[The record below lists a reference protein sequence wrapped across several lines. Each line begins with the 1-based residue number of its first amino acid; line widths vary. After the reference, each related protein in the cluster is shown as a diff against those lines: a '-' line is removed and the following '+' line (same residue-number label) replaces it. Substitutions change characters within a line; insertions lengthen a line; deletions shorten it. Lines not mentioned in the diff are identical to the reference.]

1 MLIKHKLIANTVVVA
16 LSFVAL
22 LFVVLNQSSQL
33 QQQQSKYQIVNQL
46 GSSIAKLS
54 ALQHNLVVGIPAN
67 SSKGF
72 SETLLKV
79 NSLVENLRSLY
90 VDQGLEQRSLNALS
104 LAVVNSSKL
113 FSQLQESKLKPG
125 LQQQLSEAA
134 SSMGQALVVTVT
146 EVQALLASQQSEIQN
161 FSVIITA
168 VVSVLVLLVCIA
180 LNLSIIK
187 PISLLGNRLISISQ
201 SHDLTQRIS
210 NRGTDEMAQLGEC
223 FNAFLDNFQQII
235 NEVNSITT
243 NLTSSAQN
251 MTTQASNNQQGMQ
264 QQLRTADQVAAATA
278 QMEETIGDISTNT
291 ESASLLAQQATSN
304 ATQGQMSVDETTQ
317 KIAILA
323 EKLTESSRS
332 ATVLVEESKAIDK
345 VLDVIK
351 GIADQTNLLALNAS
365 IEAARAGEHGRG
377 FAVGA
382 DEVRNLAMR
391 TQESTEE
398 ISGIINILQQRT
410 SEIVTLIEECH
421 LQGQDSTEQVNKAG
435 KILQQIS
442 EDITAI
448 ADMSTQI
455 ATAVD
460 QQTQM
465 TIEVKDNVSS
475 IRDISEVTASNAG
488 KNVNS
493 SAKLLD
499 FATAMNQSV
508 VKYKS

>member
-1 MLIKHKLIANTVVVA
+1 MFIKHKLIASTAIVA
-16 LSFVAL
+16 LGFAALFFVI
-22 LFVVLNQSSQL
+22 LNQSTQL
-33 QQQQSKYQIVNQL
+33 QQQQSKQQIVTQL
-46 GSSIAKLS
+46 GNSIEKLS
-54 ALQHNLVVGIPAN
+54 NLQRNLVAGMQAN
-67 SSKGF
+67 SAEAV
-72 SETLLKV
+72 SETLVDV
-79 NSLVENLRSLY
+79 NSQVEQLRSLY
-90 VDQGLEQRSLNALS
+90 VEQDFEQRSVNVLS
-104 LAVVNSSKL
+104 LAVVNSSKIYA
-113 FSQLQESKLKPG
+113 QLYEAQQKPG
-125 LQQQLSEAA
+125 LQKDLSVAAANMQQAMA
-134 SSMGQALVVTVT
+134 VTAT
-146 EVQALLASQQSEIQN
+146 EVIELLASQSSEIQS
-161 FSVIITA
+161 FSLSITA
-168 VVSVLVLLVCIA
+168 VVALIVLCVCIV

-187 PISLLGNRLISISQ
+187 PITLLSARVISISQ
-201 SHDLTQRIS
+201 SHDLTARIS
-210 NRGTDEMAQLGEC
+210 YRGKDEMAQVSEY
-223 FNAFLDNFQQII
+223 FNSLLDSFQKII
-235 NEVNSITT
+235 NEVNSITS
-243 NLTSSAQN
+243 NLTVSAQS
-251 MTTQASNNQQGMQ
+251 MTTQASNNQEGMQ
-264 QQLRTADQVAAATA
+264 EQLHTADQVAAATA
-278 QMEETIGDISTNT
+278 QMEETIGEISSNT
-291 ESASLLAQQATSN
+291 ESASQLAQQATSN
-304 ATQGQMSVDETTQ
+304 AMQGQISVDETTQ

-377 FAVGA
+377 FAVVA

-435 KILQQIS
+435 KVLQQIS

-465 TIEVKDNVSS
+465 TIEVKDNVGS

-488 KNVNS
+488 RNVDS
-493 SAKLLD
+493 STKLLD
-499 FATAMNQSV
+499 FATAMSQSV

>member
-1 MLIKHKLIANTVVVA
+1 MLIKHKLIAGTAIVA
-16 LSFVAL
+16 LGFAALFFVL
-22 LFVVLNQSSQL
+22 LNQASQL
-33 QQQQSKYQIVNQL
+33 QQLQSKHQIVTQL
-46 GSSIAKLS
+46 GSNIAKLA
-54 ALQHNLVVGIPAN
+54 ALQSNLVAGIPAN

-72 SETLLKV
+72 SDTLLKV
-79 NSLVENLRSLY
+79 NSLVEELRSLY
-90 VDQGLEQRSLNALS
+90 VDLAFEQHSLNILS

-113 FSQLQESKLKPG
+113 FSQLHEYQLEEGLKKE
-125 LQQQLSEAA
+125 LSVAATKMQQAMTA
-134 SSMGQALVVTVT
+134 TVT
-146 EVQALLASQQSEIQN
+146 EVQALLVSQQSENQS
-161 FSVIITA
+161 FSLVVTVVI
-168 VVSVLVLLVCIA
+168 SVLVLLVCIA
-180 LNLSIIK
+180 LNLSIMK
-187 PISLLGNRLISISQ
+187 PISLLSGRLISISH

-210 NRGTDEMAQLGEC
+210 SRGSDEMAHLGEY
-223 FNAFLDNFQQII
+223 FNTLLDNFQQII
-235 NEVNSITT
+235 NEVNSITA

-251 MTTQASNNQQGMQ
+251 MTTQASNNQKGMQ

-278 QMEETIGDISTNT
+278 QMEETIGDISNNT
-291 ESASLLAQQATSN
+291 ESASKLAQQATSN
-304 ATQGQMSVDETTQ
+304 AMQGQRSVDETTK

-323 EKLTESSRS
+323 EKLTDSSRS

-377 FAVGA
+377 FAVVA

-410 SEIVTLIEECH
+410 SEIVTLIGECH

-442 EDITAI
+442 QDITAI

-493 SAKLLD
+493 SARLLD

-508 VKYKS
+508 LKYKS